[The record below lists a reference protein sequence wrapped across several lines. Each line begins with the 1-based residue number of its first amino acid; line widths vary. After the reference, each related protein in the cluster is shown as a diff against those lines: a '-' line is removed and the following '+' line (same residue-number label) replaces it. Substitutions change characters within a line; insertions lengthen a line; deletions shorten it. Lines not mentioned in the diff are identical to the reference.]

1 MRNACTKTSWPAGM
15 AGTTRYTLSGIARC
29 FFGLAI
35 LATNGQ
41 AAMAQT
47 TTTLICRMDAS
58 MPFIEKEPSIIELNE
73 AQSIV
78 TERISA
84 KTLTI
89 NGALYEGFSGGPL
102 PATFAADTIF
112 FSDAKGF
119 SYTLNRLTGILSN
132 NANWKW
138 TCQAGKK
145 QF

>member
-1 MRNACTKTSWPAGM
+1 MLFWAT
-15 AGTTRYTLSGIARC
+15 
-29 FFGLAI
+29 I
-35 LATNGQ
+35 LATTSQ
-41 AAMAQT
+41 AAMAQ

-58 MPFIEKEPSIIELNE
+58 MPFIEEEPSIIELNE
-73 AQSIV
+73 VQSSV

-89 NGALYEGFSGGPL
+89 NGGIYEGFSEGPL
-102 PATFAADTIF
+102 PATFAADTIS

-119 SYTLNRLTGILSN
+119 SYTLNRLTGMLSN